1 MTLRDV
7 KESLPVL
14 KSQLIFVALL
24 LILFAAGGAVYF
36 LNAKENPVTLNAPA
50 SQSFGEALERAGIS
64 SQAEPSR

>member
-14 KSQLIFVALL
+14 KSRLIFAALL
-24 LILFAAGGAVYF
+24 LILFAAGGTVYF
-36 LNAKENPVTLNAPA
+36 LNAKENPAAVNAPA